1 MAPVTSEAM
10 PFGLLLRR
18 PAPVEHAVVAV
29 CALALAVTYRWTWAV
44 WQVRA
49 RVDVPQVPN
58 LSLVSGL
65 AEFPMA
71 WGLVVVCA
79 LMVVFPRIGTA
90 LNCVV
95 LTVAVLG
102 DQVRLQPEIVSL
114 ALLALA
120 AAWSWRRIACAHLA
134 VLWFWAGCNK
144 ALSYGWVSEAGPYI
158 ATPLRLTAHLW
169 LVLWGVP
176 LAEMAVG
183 LSALWPR
190 LRAISGIGGGVLHV
204 GMVITLGPWLGAYNS
219 AVWPWN
225 AALVVCAPLL
235 FLGPGYVGPFLPDR
249 SKNHPPPR
257 RGPDRVATAGVAFMA
272 IAPVGFYLGAGDAYL
287 SHNLYT
293 SNTAQAR
300 RCSDQACVPFGYE
313 AFVMLNVPL
322 PPETRVYDAW
332 FQKVCL
338 PGERLEIIKPATRV
352 TSEHVGTRPC
362 AERPT

>member
-1 MAPVTSEAM
+1 M

-29 CALALAVTYRWTWAV
+29 CSLALAVTYRWTWAV

-49 RVDVPQVPN
+49 RADVPQVPN

-65 AEFPMA
+65 GGIRVA
-71 WGLVVVCA
+71 WVLVAVCA
-79 LMVVFPRIGTA
+79 LMIALPRVGTVV
-90 LNCVV
+90 NCFM
-95 LTVAVLG
+95 LAVAILG

-134 VLWFWAGCNK
+134 IMWFWAGCNK
-144 ALSYGWVSEAGPYI
+144 ALSYGWVSVAGPYI
-158 ATPLRLTAHLW
+158 ATPLRLTAHIG

-176 LAEMAVG
+176 LMEMAVG
-183 LSALWPR
+183 LSAVWPR
-190 LRAISGIGGGVLHV
+190 LRAVSGMSGGLLHV
-204 GMVITLGPWLGAYNS
+204 GIVVTLGPWLGASNS

-225 AALVVCAPLL
+225 VALVLCAPLL
-235 FLGPGYVGPFLPDR
+235 FLGPGYVGPFLADR
-249 SKNHPPPR
+249 SESSPPPR
-257 RGPDRVATAGVAFMA
+257 RRTDRAATAVVAFLA
-272 IAPVGFYLGAGDAYL
+272 IAPIGFYLGTSDAYL

-300 RCSDQACVPFGYE
+300 RCSDQSCVPFGNEVYLL
-313 AFVMLNVPL
+313 LNVPL

-332 FQKVCL
+332 FQRVCL
-338 PGERLEIIKPATRV
+338 PGERLEVITPPTRI
-352 TSEHVGTRPC
+352 SPGRVGTRPC
-362 AERPT
+362 SARST